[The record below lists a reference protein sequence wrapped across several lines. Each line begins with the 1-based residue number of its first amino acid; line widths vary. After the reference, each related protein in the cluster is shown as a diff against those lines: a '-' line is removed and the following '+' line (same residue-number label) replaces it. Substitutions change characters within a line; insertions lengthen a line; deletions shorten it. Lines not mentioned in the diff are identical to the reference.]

1 MRRLLSGNNFPK
13 FVVGTSLATG
23 LACYVCFLFA
33 ENRNPSSLRS
43 SGGDANSPSR
53 AMSGDE
59 ALVRAMIEN
68 AKESSWQENLANALD
83 AHERFVLPG
92 QQGQA
97 QPEFVDKIVERSD
110 RMIEEQRHRQREKE
124 RKRQEA
130 GGGHEN
136 FSTSMNSSS
145 VFEPR

>member
-23 LACYVCFLFA
+23 LACYVCFRFA

-97 QPEFVDKIVERSD
+97 GDPNLSKRKLRS
-110 RMIEEQRHRQREKE
+110 QHWNKN
-124 RKRQEA
+124 KR
-130 GGGHEN
+130 
-136 FSTSMNSSS
+136 
-145 VFEPR
+145 RRD

>member
-1 MRRLLSGNNFPK
+1 M
-13 FVVGTSLATG
+13 
-23 LACYVCFLFA
+23 
-33 ENRNPSSLRS
+33 
-43 SGGDANSPSR
+43 
-53 AMSGDE
+53 
-59 ALVRAMIEN
+59 RAMIEN

-130 GGGHEN
+130 GGGHEK
-136 FSTSMNSSS
+136 FLDLDELVVSIRTALIRDTRGRRRSKIDLTISGYWTSSTL
-145 VFEPR
+145 

>member
-1 MRRLLSGNNFPK
+1 
-13 FVVGTSLATG
+13 
-23 LACYVCFLFA
+23 
-33 ENRNPSSLRS
+33 
-43 SGGDANSPSR
+43 
-53 AMSGDE
+53 MSGDE

-83 AHERFVLPG
+83 AYERFVLHG